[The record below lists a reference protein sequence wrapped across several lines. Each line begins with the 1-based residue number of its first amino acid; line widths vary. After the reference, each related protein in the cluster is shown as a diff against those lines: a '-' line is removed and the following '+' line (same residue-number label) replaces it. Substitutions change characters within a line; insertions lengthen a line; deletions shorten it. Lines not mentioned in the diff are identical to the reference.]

1 MLENICNN
9 QLYTTDVASVP
20 EQDWYTET
28 EDEHILDIIECEE
41 EKIQELI
48 DRYLEEG
55 GY

>member
-9 QLYTTDVASVP
+9 QLYTTAVP
-20 EQDWYTET
+20 EQDCYTET
-28 EDEHILDIIECEE
+28 EDEHILEIIECEE

-48 DRYLEEG
+48 DGYLEEG